1 MCNLKL
7 YASFQIKAKK
17 VFFSICNMVCMWCC
31 LCLSAESCTPPC
43 TPQLKE
49 IHVYWDFKQSRWK
62 IIFLY
67 QNKLKV
73 LFSVIPNK
81 EKIKNVRNE
90 REALM
95 KSPGDQILCSE
106 SLFSCIGGSRCVLN
120 TRTALPQKFA
130 PLHVSFPFVWS
141 VHHSL
146 QQAHIPH
153 RMRNVG

>member
-1 MCNLKL
+1 MPLFRLRLKR
-7 YASFQIKAKK
+7 SF
-17 VFFSICNMVCMWCC
+17 F
-31 LCLSAESCTPPC
+31 LSATWFVCGVVCVFLQKVALHCAIT
-43 TPQLKE
+43 QLKE

-62 IIFLY
+62 IIFLH

-120 TRTALPQKFA
+120 TRTALPHKFA